1 MSEAA
6 SRSGSSALKAPKDK
20 SCPYCHQP
28 FTSSSLGRHL
38 DLYIKERNPKAP
50 DGIHNVDEIRKIRC
64 GVTRRHPR
72 RSLAPRDTSTSVGT
86 PTAASRKSPTSD
98 YAESWAVK
106 SPVSQKEGRVV
117 EGTGRRALPQGRG
130 ITASLADGAK
140 SDDGEGAGEGSR
152 PVRKGVVSNRQALK
166 QQHEARR
173 RYQHALDTARAS
185 ELALRE
191 IIGSLRAT
199 K

>member
-1 MSEAA
+1 MAEAS
-6 SRSGSSALKAPKDK
+6 SRSGSATLKAPKDK

-50 DGIHNVDEIRKIRC
+50 DGIHDVDEIRKIRC

-72 RSLAPRDTSTSVGT
+72 RSLAPRETSASVGT
-86 PTAASRKSPTSD
+86 PTATLRKSPASD
-98 YAESWAVK
+98 YAESWSIK
-106 SPVSQKEGRVV
+106 SPISQKEGQ
-117 EGTGRRALPQGRG
+117 A
-130 ITASLADGAK
+130 A
-140 SDDGEGAGEGSR
+140 EGAGRKALPLGRDISASGRDEVKSDEGDDVTKSPR
-152 PVRKGVVSNRQALK
+152 QARKVVANRQALK
-166 QQHEARR
+166 QQHEARK
-173 RYQHALDTARAS
+173 RYQHAMDTARAS